1 MTSSAVRVSVHRP
14 HWISM
19 NGHIRASD
27 HLSVAI
33 SRASKSSRTLPPGVS
48 AVHDPPGSDS
58 NFPLSAMHERTH
70 TGEKPLKCDVCGKCF
85 SEVQS
90 PYHRS
95 RVPKNPTSPVL
106 TLATVVW
113 PFEAQ
118 EKYVTRPS
126 VPRFSLN
133 LTSEKVHQAPS
144 SHTCAVCQKSFH
156 RPRMLRRHFRT
167 TLSLGGTNFQIPTRQ
182 LASS

>member
-1 MTSSAVRVSVHRP
+1 MTSSAVCISVHRP

-33 SRASKSSRTLPPGVS
+33 SHAPKSSRTLPPGVS
-48 AVHDPPGSDS
+48 AVHDPPRSDS
-58 NFPLSAMHERTH
+58 NSPLSAMHERTH
-70 TGEKPLKCDVCGKCF
+70 TGEKPLKCDVCDKCF

-90 PYHRS
+90 PHHCS
-95 RVPKNPTSPVL
+95 RVPKIPSSPVL
-106 TLATVVW
+106 TLATVVR

-118 EKYVTRPS
+118 DKYVTRPS

-144 SHTCAVCQKSFH
+144 SHTCTVCQKSFH
-156 RPRMLRRHFRT
+156 RPRMLYRPLPRYCVT
-167 TLSLGGTNFQIPTRQ
+167 GGANFQIPPRQ